1 MMPHGTL
8 SRAAVISTL
17 RAAGCVFAEDE
28 ADLLIE
34 AATSSSRLTELVD
47 RRVAGTPLEY
57 ILGWAEFAGL
67 RIEVDAGVFV
77 PRKRTEYM
85 VQIAVELA
93 GPDAVVLDLCCG
105 SGAIGAAV
113 LDALPT
119 VDLYAADID
128 PVAVRCARRNI
139 QHFRRSEEL
148 DRIFEGDLFDAL
160 PKRLERRIDIIAA
173 NTPYVPTDSI
183 AMMPPEA
190 RIHEARVALD
200 GGGDGLDVQRRVAKE
215 AREWLAPGGSL
226 LVEVSEEQA
235 PQTARIFERSGL
247 VANIHHSSELYS
259 TVVSGTAVCT
269 KPPSL
274 RSLRTG

>member
-1 MMPHGTL
+1 MSQGSL
-8 SRAAVISTL
+8 SRPTIISVL

-28 ADLLIE
+28 ADLLID
-34 AATSSSRLTELVD
+34 ASTSPSRLAGLVD
-47 RRVAGTPLEY
+47 RRVAGIPLEY

-77 PRKRTEYM
+77 PRKRTEYL

-113 LDALPT
+113 LDALPA
-119 VDLYAADID
+119 VDLYATDID
-128 PVAVRCARRNI
+128 PTAVHCARRNI
-139 QHFRRSEEL
+139 ERFGQMQRP
-148 DRIFEGDLFDAL
+148 DRVFEGDLFAAL
-160 PKRLERRIDIIAA
+160 PHHLERRIDIIAA

-200 GGGDGLDVQRRVAKE
+200 GGGDGLDVQRRVVAE
-215 AREWLAPGGSL
+215 SWEWLAPGGHL
-226 LVEVSEEQA
+226 LVEASGEQA
-235 PQTARIFERSGL
+235 PHTARIFERSGL
-247 VANIHHSSELYS
+247 VANIHHSRELYS
-259 TVVSGTAVCT
+259 TVVSGMVPKRA
-269 KPPSL
+269 
-274 RSLRTG
+274 